1 MGLFSYFR
9 HMVSRFFHAYRNSS
23 AALLALLWL
32 FVLYVLV
39 AISAEGPAG
48 GQDSWNHYLFA
59 RWSFKHPILML
70 DLWGKPFFTILAA
83 PFAQM
88 GITALYGLNMFATLG
103 TAWICYLS
111 GRKLGMRNPWMLVLL
126 FGLQPVILA
135 NFHSALTEPT
145 NALVLAYVIYL
156 LISYRYAKA
165 IIIASFLPVIRTEG
179 LVLVGAMLPF
189 LIIKRKWKYL
199 PLLFSGTLVFAVL
212 AALISGEWD
221 YFISHNPYFKFESEG
236 KFDPGSGSFWHY
248 AQAQKSITGFWI
260 TLLIGIAV
268 LFIIDY
274 IFSRLKKRTPHE
286 MSQFVLWLFLPLFVG
301 YFLAHS
307 FIWYAGMMGSHGLIR
322 VFVVVSPV
330 AALIAQYSLH
340 RIMVLDI
347 RVLNRGI
354 KTITTAVASLI
365 AISGAGILHGFS
377 GEPSIAGYPGRD
389 LWFQAVDSIESWG
402 YQNYVLVH
410 QLPELNVH
418 LDLDPFED
426 PSKIQ
431 EGKTQYLWS
440 LDTRKGYDWFPSNTI
455 ILWDNFHARRDAPMP
470 LDTLRSLGTYVE
482 RLHLSHPT
490 DTIYDV
496 RVFVHRGFV
505 AK

>member
-1 MGLFSYFR
+1 
-9 HMVSRFFHAYRNSS
+9 
-23 AALLALLWL
+23 
-32 FVLYVLV
+32 
-39 AISAEGPAG
+39 
-48 GQDSWNHYLFA
+48 
-59 RWSFKHPILML
+59 
-70 DLWGKPFFTILAA
+70 
-83 PFAQM
+83 M
-88 GITALYGLNMFATLG
+88 GIRALYGLNMFATLG

-165 IIIASFLPVIRTEG
+165 IIIASFLAVIRTEG

-189 LIIKRKWKYL
+189 LIINRKWKYL

-301 YFLAHS
+301 HFFAHT
-307 FIWYAGMMGSHGLIR
+307 FIWYWGNI
-322 VFVVVSPV
+322 
-330 AALIAQYSLH
+330 
-340 RIMVLDI
+340 
-347 RVLNRGI
+347 
-354 KTITTAVASLI
+354 
-365 AISGAGILHGFS
+365 GF
-377 GEPSIAGYPGRD
+377 
-389 LWFQAVDSIESWG
+389 
-402 YQNYVLVH
+402 
-410 QLPELNVH
+410 
-418 LDLDPFED
+418 
-426 PSKIQ
+426 
-431 EGKTQYLWS
+431 
-440 LDTRKGYDWFPSNTI
+440 
-455 ILWDNFHARRDAPMP
+455 
-470 LDTLRSLGTYVE
+470 
-482 RLHLSHPT
+482 
-490 DTIYDV
+490 
-496 RVFVHRGFV
+496 
-505 AK
+505 